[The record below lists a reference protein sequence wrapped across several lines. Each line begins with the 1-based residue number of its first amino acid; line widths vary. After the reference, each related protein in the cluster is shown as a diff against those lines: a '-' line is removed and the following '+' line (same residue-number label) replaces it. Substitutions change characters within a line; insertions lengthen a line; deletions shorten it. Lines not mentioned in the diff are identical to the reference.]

1 MALRYRADI
10 DGLRAVAVVAVIL
23 YHFKVPGFAG
33 GFFGVDVFFVIS
45 GFLITSLISRELEEQ
60 QFSLIHFYERRV
72 RRIVPALV
80 VVLFAVSIIA
90 FWELFPLAYK
100 RFGRS
105 VAATSVFLSNVE
117 FWLEAD
123 YYFGVSAHERP
134 LLHTWSLAVEE
145 QFYLLFPPLLML
157 LARRPKRWTIVV
169 VALLAAGSFGFA
181 AWSSFTDPLN
191 GFYLFPSRIWELLL
205 GALIA
210 LGALPIA
217 SSQRVNNTLAALG
230 MGMIVYAIAAYA
242 IVPGINVL
250 LACAGAALVILAGLK
265 DDPLVNRLLSTRY
278 LVFIGLISYSLYL
291 WHWPL
296 YVFATYHVGG
306 DLTPFESVCFIAASF
321 AIAAVS
327 WRFVEQPF
335 RRPGGVVPRRQLFLQ
350 TAAVMS
356 VLGVSGVAIHL
367 ANGMPQ
373 RFTPDVQTALAPQT
387 NRPWFSCDPGQ
398 GEETALE
405 WMCSTGRSGAP
416 VTYMVWGDSHALSLW
431 PGIAHAADRSGHS
444 GMLSAMGGCLPFV
457 EPKYP
462 LTDLCRRHNEATLA
476 LLRTQKIRDV
486 ILIGRWPAYTESSRY
501 TLDRELRDATPIS
514 KAVSLEDTHRDFGLA
529 VDDILYKLRAMGL
542 RAIIVAPIP
551 EIGVDVPTTLARR
564 RMRGLSDDFGP
575 TRAAFEA
582 RNKTMLDRLA
592 SMDGRVQRAY
602 PHLVLCDGPT
612 CAVTRERKPL
622 YFDDNHLT
630 PLGADLVGTIFEP
643 IFADHQ

>member
-23 YHFKVPGFAG
+23 YHFKVPGFSG

-45 GFLITSLISRELEEQ
+45 GFLITSLISQELDEQ
-60 QFSLIHFYERRV
+60 RFSLIHFYERRV

-123 YYFGVSAHERP
+123 NYFGPSSRESP

-157 LARRPKRWTIVV
+157 LARRPKQWTIVV

-181 AWSSFTDPLN
+181 VWSAFAEPLVK
-191 GFYLFPSRIWELLL
+191 FYLFPSRIWELLL

-210 LGALPIA
+210 LGALPIP
-217 SSQRVNNTLAALG
+217 SSQRVNNTLSALG
-230 MGMIVYAIAAYA
+230 MGMIVYAIVAYG
-242 IVPGINVL
+242 IIPTINVL

-265 DDPLVNRLLSTRY
+265 GSPLVNRLLSARY
-278 LVFIGLISYSLYL
+278 LVFVGLISYSLYL

-296 YVFATYHVGG
+296 YVFATYHLAR
-306 DLTPFESVCFIAASF
+306 DLSPFESVFLIAASF
-321 AIAAVS
+321 AIAALS

-356 VLGVSGVAIHL
+356 VLGLSGVAIQL
-367 ANGMPQ
+367 ANGMLQ
-373 RFTPDVQTALAPQT
+373 RFTPDLQTALAPQT
-387 NRPWFSCDPGQ
+387 NGPWFSCDPGQ
-398 GEETALE
+398 GEETALK
-405 WMCSTGRSGAP
+405 WMCSTGRPGAP
-416 VTYMVWGDSHALSLW
+416 VTFMVWGDSHALSLW

-444 GMLSAMGGCLPFV
+444 GMLSAMGGCPPFL

-462 LTDLCRRHNEATLA
+462 LRDLCRRHNEATLA
-476 LLRTQKIRDV
+476 LLQTQKIRDV
-486 ILIGRWPAYTESSRY
+486 FLIGRWSAYTEYSRY
-501 TLDRELRDATPIS
+501 ARDRELRDVTPVN
-514 KAVSLEDTHRDFGLA
+514 KAVSLEDVHSDFGLA
-529 VDDILYKLRAMGL
+529 LDDVLDRLRAIGL
-542 RAIIVAPIP
+542 RAIIVAPVP
-551 EIGVDVPTTLARR
+551 EIGVDVPTTLAHR
-564 RMRGLSDDFGP
+564 RMRGLSEDFGP

-582 RNKTMLDRLA
+582 RNKTILDRLA
-592 SMDGRVQRAY
+592 FMDGRVQRVY

-630 PLGADLVGTIFEP
+630 PLGVASIVTIFEP